1 MGICIFGLLLKIR
14 ERFSLLRAENEE
26 AGRTISLHK
35 CQMEKMPAQRAQ
47 GGMGLEQAI
56 IDIRNMYK
64 IYNPGENEVR
74 ALDGVSLAVY
84 KGEFV
89 AIVGHSGSGKSTL
102 LKLLVGLNPDYEGSI
117 RVEEMPVVKEMLPKV
132 REKIGYVFQD
142 SDSQLFMSTVFEDVA
157 FAPRN
162 YGLPE
167 TEVEQRVSHALEQIH
182 IGHLRD
188 KQIYKL
194 SGGEKKMASI
204 ATILAM
210 TPDIILMDEPSIAL
224 DPKNRRT
231 LIHILNDFEHLKI
244 IASHDLDMILETC
257 NRVILMAG
265 GRIVCDGDT
274 KEILTNKELLEAN
287 GLELPFCL
295 QKPMW

>member
-1 MGICIFGLLLKIR
+1 MSHIHINFEHVNYSYEKTVPILQDITFTAHENDSIADWSEWCR
-14 ERFSLLRAENEE
+14 EIHAAEI
-26 AGRTISLHK
+26 AGR
-35 CQMEKMPAQRAQ
+35 
-47 GGMGLEQAI
+47 
-56 IDIRNMYK
+56 
-64 IYNPGENEVR
+64 
-74 ALDGVSLAVY
+74 
-84 KGEFV
+84 
-89 AIVGHSGSGKSTL
+89 
-102 LKLLVGLNPDYEGSI
+102 LNPDYEGSI

-162 YGLPE
+162 YGLLE

-224 DPKNRRT
+224 DPKTVER
-231 LIHILNDFEHLKI
+231 
-244 IASHDLDMILETC
+244 
-257 NRVILMAG
+257 
-265 GRIVCDGDT
+265 
-274 KEILTNKELLEAN
+274 
-287 GLELPFCL
+287 
-295 QKPMW
+295 

>member
-1 MGICIFGLLLKIR
+1 MSHIHINFEHVNYSYEKSVPILQDITFTAHENDSIGLIG
-14 ERFSLLRAENEE
+14 AN
-26 AGRTISLHK
+26 
-35 CQMEKMPAQRAQ
+35 
-47 GGMGLEQAI
+47 
-56 IDIRNMYK
+56 
-64 IYNPGENEVR
+64 
-74 ALDGVSLAVY
+74 GV
-84 KGEFV
+84 
-89 AIVGHSGSGKSTL
+89 GKSTL
-102 LKLLVGLNPDYEGSI
+102 LRLLVGLNLDYEGSI

-167 TEVEQRVSHALEQIH
+167 EEVEKRVNHALKQIH
-182 IGHLRD
+182 IEHLRD
-188 KQIYKL
+188 KQIYKM

-210 TPDIILMDEPSIAL
+210 TPDMDEPSIAL
-224 DPKNRRT
+224 DPRNRRS

-257 NRVILMAG
+257 SRVILMSG
-265 GRIVCDGDT
+265 GCIVCDGDA
-274 KEILTNKELLEAN
+274 KEILTNQELLEEN

-295 QKPMW
+295 QKPVW